1 MSTFRTP
8 QKSRIHQIDSPTP
21 SSLRSPSPSQPPAV
35 SRIQRPTASASPQIK
50 AALAALRKNR
60 PISKSPSLNSDSPT
74 SSATPDPFS
83 TPPRASTSKLDP
95 EQVESPGFIL
105 AGDQIE
111 EGNVNWAKK
120 NENKL
125 IEGAKKSGILNLASQ
140 GLERVTPAVYI
151 ALLPRSS
158 PYHPS
163 RRHRSTYKPEPTKS
177 FSFSRDDSE
186 TAWFEQRDL
195 KSLNLANNE
204 LKSVDEEVGG
214 FEDLEHLDL
223 HGNSLTSI
231 PSSLGFLINLTSLN
245 LASNSIARFPV
256 QIVNLRY
263 LRDLDLSHNKLENLW
278 TSSWEE
284 DLTRVLQPPEAS
296 PSATPESPERIRDF
310 FAASPSKRSQPELAN
325 SSSTSPFPLLQIL
338 KLSGSAFDK
347 STFTSDGFEFPPQLR
362 TLDLSSSQVVDS
374 SLPPDLLGRL
384 KQLSELDLSDNALTE
399 DLFSLDLF
407 PLDSPEPLFPS
418 LRLLYLS
425 LNPIE
430 NLESIEEFLTEHV
443 SRPIEYVGLPKLV
456 LNLVKSEEQ
465 RLRGGKRIGIKLEGE
480 TDVGPE
486 VEIRVLECPL
496 EGEQERRRAK
506 FPTKVGVASNPS
518 STMSGLSVPPPP
530 QTQSASASPS
540 SSPPRSSLAS
550 PSSPAA
556 EPPPTSHSTPS
567 RKQVVLEQWEIEAA
581 AGLTT
586 PAGRRKAAAQA
597 AREAAERKRQEEEE
611 KRQRMEER
619 ARKAQVEAE
628 SKQRQKAEEIEKKM
642 RDVTLEDA
650 AQEVAGDERTSR
662 SPSPPPYSPRK
673 STDSSSLPPTVDDKS
688 HAPSSSLP
696 IADPSDPAF
705 FVVTELLNTSTRT
718 VNLSSRS
725 LSSLPTL
732 TTGSPPS
739 FTPQPLA
746 LDLSRNVLTYL
757 PLASIES
764 WQWTSTLRTLTVT
777 HNRLSTLLD
786 PKEPTS
792 FSPLPSLTTLDLSN
806 NQLTSASS
814 CSSSSKPLLS
824 QIHDLFPSLR
834 SLTLSYNRLE
844 SLEGIG
850 TLLLPSDDKTVRPQL
865 RVLSLNGNKISDTT
879 ALCRVAEQLG
889 ESGATAVSKG
899 MWNLEELD
907 LRDNEIAR
915 LQPTLGLLPHSL
927 ILSVSGNTFR
937 FPRREIWENPGQ
949 RLLLP
954 NLRERLG

>member
-1 MSTFRTP
+1 MSTLRTP
-8 QKSRIHQIDSPTP
+8 QRSRVPLTDSPTA
-21 SSLRSPSPSQPPAV
+21 SSLRSASPSQPPAV
-35 SRIQRPTASASPQIK
+35 SRVQRPAASASPQIK

-60 PISKSPSLNSDSPT
+60 TTSNSPSLNSDSP
-74 SSATPDPFS
+74 SSTTTPDPFS
-83 TPPRASTSKLDP
+83 TPPRASTSRLEV
-95 EQVESPGFIL
+95 EQVGSPASIVV
-105 AGDQIE
+105 GDQIE

-140 GLERVTPAVYI
+140 GLERITPAVYI

-163 RRHRSTYKPEPTKS
+163 RRHRSTYQPDS
-177 FSFSRDDSE
+177 SQGFSFSRDDNE

-223 HGNSLTSI
+223 HGNSFTSI
-231 PSSLGFLINLTSLN
+231 PPSLGFLVHLTSLN
-245 LASNSIARFPV
+245 LASNSITRFPD

-284 DLTRVLQPPEAS
+284 DLAQVLQPPETS

-310 FAASPSKRSQPELAN
+310 FAGSPSKRSQPELSK
-325 SSSTSPFPLLQIL
+325 SSSTSPFPLLQTL
-338 KLSGSAFDK
+338 RLSGNVFDK

-362 TLDLSSSQVVDS
+362 TLDLSSSQLTDS
-374 SLPPDLLGRL
+374 SLPPVLLGRL
-384 KQLSELDLSDNALTE
+384 KDLSELDLSDNAFTE
-399 DLFSLDLF
+399 DLFSPDLF
-407 PLDSPEPLFPS
+407 PIDSPEPLFPS

-430 NLESIEEFLTEHV
+430 TLESIEEFLTDRV
-443 SRPIEYVGLPKLV
+443 SRPIEYIGLPKLV

-480 TDVGPE
+480 MDVGPE
-486 VEIRVLECPL
+486 LEVRLLECPL

-518 STMSGLSVPPPP
+518 SRKSGLSVPPAPS
-530 QTQSASASPS
+530 QLQSSSASPS
-540 SSPPRSSLAS
+540 SSPPRSCP
-550 PSSPAA
+550 PSAPAPAA
-556 EPPPTSHSTPS
+556 EQPSASHSTPS

-597 AREAAERKRQEEEE
+597 AREEAERKRQDEEE
-611 KRQRMEER
+611 KRRRKEER
-619 ARKAQVEAE
+619 ARKAEVEAE
-628 SKQRQKAEEIEKKM
+628 VKQRQEETEELEKKM
-642 RDVTLEDA
+642 RSTTLDGTVAES
-650 AQEVAGDERTSR
+650 AGDDRTSR
-662 SPSPPPYSPRK
+662 SPSPPPYSPRRESIETSPSPPVDDK
-673 STDSSSLPPTVDDKS
+673 SVGSSSSLPT
-688 HAPSSSLP
+688 
-696 IADPSDPAF
+696 ADPSDPAF
-705 FVVTELLNTSTRT
+705 FIVTELLNSATRSI
-718 VNLSSRS
+718 NLSSRS
-725 LSSLPTL
+725 MSSLPPL
-732 TTGSPPS
+732 TTGSPPP
-739 FTPQPLA
+739 FTPQPSA
-746 LDLSRNVLTYL
+746 LDLSRNMLTHL
-757 PLASIES
+757 PLASIKA
-764 WQWTSTLRTLTVT
+764 WHWTTTLRTLTVT
-777 HNRLSTLLD
+777 HNRLSSLID
-786 PKEPTS
+786 PKSSTS
-792 FSPLPSLTTLDLSN
+792 FPTLPSLTSLDLSN
-806 NQLTSASS
+806 NQLTSASP
-814 CSSSSKPLLS
+814 SSKPLLS
-824 QIHDLFPSLR
+824 QLHDLFPSLR
-834 SLTLSYNRLE
+834 SLTLSYNRLGT
-844 SLEGIG
+844 LEGIE
-850 TLLLPSDDKTVRPQL
+850 TLLLPLDDETVRPQL

-879 ALCRVAEQLG
+879 ALCRVAEKIKD
-889 ESGATAVSKG
+889 SSTNAVSNG
-899 MWNLEELD
+899 MWSLEELD

-915 LQPTLGLLPHSL
+915 LQPILGLLPHSL